1 MKAILSLDEQLA
13 SSVTKYRGLNI
24 LIDSHVPPAAGLSS
38 SSAFTVCA
46 ALVMLHVYDLQNQ
59 IPKDKLS
66 KLCITA
72 ERKAGTA
79 CGGMDQTISIM
90 GEMNKAKIIDFN
102 PKLKATDVEI
112 PTSVLLVIANS
123 LAPSPKLATLY
134 KRYNMR
140 VVECR
145 LALVILAVKLGKADS
160 PSKVPYKTFYELQ

>member
-1 MKAILSLDEQLA
+1 
-13 SSVTKYRGLNI
+13 
-24 LIDSHVPPAAGLSS
+24 
-38 SSAFTVCA
+38 
-46 ALVMLHVYDLQNQ
+46 MLHVYEMQDK

-66 KLCITA
+66 DLCITA

-90 GEMNKAKIIDFN
+90 GEMNKAKLIEFN
-102 PKLKATDVEI
+102 PKLKATDIEI
-112 PTSVLLVIANS
+112 PQSVLLVIANS

-145 LALVILAVKLGKADS
+145 LALIILAIKLGKADL
-160 PSKVPYKTFYELQ
+160 PSKVAYKTFYELQSDLGESYDKMIEHSMTLLKKGGYTQD